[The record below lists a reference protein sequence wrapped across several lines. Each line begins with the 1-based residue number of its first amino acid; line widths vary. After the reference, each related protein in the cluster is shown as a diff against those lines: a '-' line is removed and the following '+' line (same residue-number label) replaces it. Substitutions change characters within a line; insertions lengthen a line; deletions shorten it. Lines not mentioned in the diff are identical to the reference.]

1 MQQHNPDHS
10 EPKPHVQV
18 SVNGK
23 ELSPVAAYGV
33 VFILASVLAVGLI
46 ATLTFMEMGVVEAVE
61 FLVDLFA

>member
-33 VFILASVLAVGLI
+33 
-46 ATLTFMEMGVVEAVE
+46 E
-61 FLVDLFA
+61 FLLDLFA